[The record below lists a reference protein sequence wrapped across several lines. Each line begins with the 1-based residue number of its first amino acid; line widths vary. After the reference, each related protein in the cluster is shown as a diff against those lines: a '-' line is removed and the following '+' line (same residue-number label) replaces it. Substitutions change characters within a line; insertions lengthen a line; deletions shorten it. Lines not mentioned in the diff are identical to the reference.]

1 MSALFQAK
9 LIIKFEFKL
18 FVMSVK
24 PTREEYKNYL
34 EKKVNRIIKP
44 LMVDLLKNRP
54 DDVADFVSEWCKT
67 KGRDIEGRRPEDDKE
82 NASER
87 KLVEQNI
94 QKSIADLEKG
104 YSNSHLPPSEE
115 SEVFDDEV
123 DEKELEEKLK
133 KAKAGKKKNGIS
145 AEAYGE
151 YNKLGDF
158 KAREIEKTEEQ
169 KEQIKLILSDNFMFK
184 SLESKNQDI
193 VIMAMKIVKCVAG
206 DTVIKQGDDGD
217 ELFIVGQGKLRCC
230 KLFDGNAEETYLKTY
245 GAGEVFGELSL
256 MYNTPRAASIYA
268 DEESE
273 LYSLDRDTFNHIV
286 KNATIQ
292 RRNKYEE
299 FLKSIEILND
309 LDNYERQ
316 KICDCLETEQFKKG
330 DLVIKEGDHGDR
342 FFFIQEGTA
351 EAFKNQEDGKEKVVF
366 DFKEN
371 DYFGELALLNG
382 DKRQAS
388 IRVTSN
394 EFTVASLSKLSFK
407 RLLGP
412 IEKIL
417 QRNKEKYDK
426 YVKGGVHSP

>member
-1 MSALFQAK
+1 MR
-9 LIIKFEFKL
+9 
-18 FVMSVK
+18 VK
-24 PTREEYKNYL
+24 PTREEYKSYL

-44 LMVDLLKNRP
+44 LIVDLLKNRP
-54 DDVADFVSEWCKT
+54 DDVSDFISEWCRT
-67 KGRDIEGRRPEDDKE
+67 KGRNIEGRRQDKDKE
-82 NASER
+82 NVNEKKMA
-87 KLVEQNI
+87 EQTI
-94 QKSIADLEKG
+94 QKSVADLDKA
-104 YSNSHLPPSEE
+104 YSNDHLPPSEE

-133 KAKAGKKKNGIS
+133 RAKAGKKKNGIS

-151 YNKLGDF
+151 YNKLGNF

-169 KEQIKLILSDNFMFK
+169 KKQIRAILSENFMFK
-184 SLESKNQDI
+184 SLEAKNQDI

-217 ELFIVGQGKLRCC
+217 ELFIVGQGKLKCC

-245 GAGEVFGELSL
+245 EAGEVFGELSL

-299 FLKSIEILND
+299 FLKRIEILND
-309 LDNYERQ
+309 LDSYERQ
-316 KICDCLETEQFKKG
+316 KICDCLETEQYKQG
-330 DLVIKEGDHGDR
+330 DIVIKEGDHGDR
-342 FFFIQEGTA
+342 FYFIQEGTA
-351 EAFKNQEDGKEKVVF
+351 EAFKTSDDGFESVVF

-388 IRVTSN
+388 IKVTSDSL
-394 EFTVASLSKLSFK
+394 TVASLSKQSFK

-412 IEKIL
+412 IERIL
-417 QRNKEKYDK
+417 ERNKEKYAK
-426 YVKGGVHSP
+426 YVKA